1 MVSINQVAI
10 NASPL
15 IVLFK
20 SNQADLLPQLFDEIV
35 VPQAVWQE
43 VTSSGTQDAAAQQ
56 LPNVTWV
63 KRVEVAI
70 TPSIAAWDLGVGESS
85 VLSFALENPAY
96 RAMVDD
102 RAARRCAK
110 ALSINTLG
118 TGGAIVLA
126 KRRGL
131 ITSTGE
137 GLKKLQDAGLWL
149 STDLI
154 NLLKQQ
160 AGE

>member
-1 MVSINQVAI
+1 
-10 NASPL
+10 
-15 IVLFK
+15 
-20 SNQADLLPQLFDEIV
+20 
-35 VPQAVWQE
+35 
-43 VTSSGTQDAAAQQ
+43 
-56 LPNVTWV
+56 
-63 KRVEVAI
+63 
-70 TPSIAAWDLGVGESS
+70 
-85 VLSFALENPAY
+85 
-96 RAMVDD
+96 MVDD

-110 ALSINTLG
+110 ALSIKTLG
-118 TGGAIVLA
+118 TGSAIVLA

-131 ITSTGE
+131 ITSAAE